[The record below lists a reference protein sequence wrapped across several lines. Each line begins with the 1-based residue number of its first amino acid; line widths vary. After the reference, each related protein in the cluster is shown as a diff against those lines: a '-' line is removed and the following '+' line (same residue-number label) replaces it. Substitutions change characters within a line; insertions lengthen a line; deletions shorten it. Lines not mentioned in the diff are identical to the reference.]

1 MTPRFVFRRAAR
13 LDLLEARN
21 WYDAQRSGLGDEFA
35 RAIDSAIGRIG
46 EQPAAYAEVGHG
58 ARRAV
63 LLDFPYAIFFR
74 VHANRIEIIAVFH
87 HRRNPQVWQARA
99 AV

>member
-13 LDLLEARN
+13 VDLLDARN
-21 WYDAQRSGLGDEFA
+21 WYDAQRSGLGAEFA
-35 RAIDSAIGRIG
+35 HAIDAAIERIG
-46 EQPAAYAEVGHG
+46 EQPAAYAEVGYG
-58 ARRAV
+58 TRRAV

-74 VHANRIEIIAVFH
+74 VHTNRIEVIAVFH
-87 HRRNPQVWQARA
+87 HRRNPRVWQARA